1 MWMGKEE
8 RAWYGLDWI
17 ETETRRGMC
26 VFVVC
31 CVLFLFW
38 LFYLRVCFIFSFCF
52 IFIEYYTC
60 FRLIAHTT
68 HTYLYTQNSIISISV
83 ASKSPEPKVER
94 TSNTEK
100 SNAKQKEIGRCHL
113 VRSLSIRVW
122 CLASSIISIS
132 ANGFVVAYV
141 YISLVH
147 SISHLGASFY
157 SF

>member
-1 MWMGKEE
+1 
-8 RAWYGLDWI
+8 
-17 ETETRRGMC
+17 MC

-31 CVLFLFW
+31 CVLFLFS
-38 LFYLRVCFIFSFCF
+38 LFYLRVCFLFSFCF

-60 FRLIAHTT
+60 FRLIANTT

-147 SISHLGASFY
+147 FISFHILELHFIAFRHIFY
-157 SF
+157 LNIAFFSGIFFSMVIF